1 MIFPNGNTGID
12 QRDITVDMTGDE
24 DDGDWDDL

>member
-1 MIFPNGNTGID
+1 MMFSNGNTTID